1 VIRGSGLP
9 PGLITGV
16 YAFRP
21 ERKAA
26 GTVSHARITA
36 VTSMIKDGAGKVP
49 GLLAVLALVPDPR
62 KPRGRRYPLVFVLA
76 VAAAC
81 TLAGAKTFREI
92 GDHAADLP
100 QNVLRDLGGRPH
112 PLRRKV
118 IAPSETRTRTLLHLI
133 DTEVLDQVIGGW
145 LRDLADAGKLDG
157 LLTAIAIDGK
167 WLRGVQDGQVK
178 LFAAMLHTEKTVIAQ
193 HRIPDG
199 TTETTQVRELLEH
212 ADLDGAVVTAD
223 AVNAQRDTAA
233 YIAGKEEDGGRGSAY
248 FLFVKGNQPKL
259 QRAVFGAVQ
268 ADCPRD
274 PDYTELDE
282 GHGRIIRRS
291 IWVTDAGTIDFPHV
305 RQAARIRRDGYDASG
320 ALVSKEVVHAVTS
333 LGQDQASP
341 ADLAK
346 LARGQWGIESVH
358 WLRDTAYGEDANTG
372 YAGNG
377 PQAMATL
384 RNLAISLLYL
394 SGVTEITRTLQAI
407 ARDRNRVLDYLP
419 L

>member
-1 VIRGSGLP
+1 M
-9 PGLITGV
+9 
-16 YAFRP
+16 
-21 ERKAA
+21 
-26 GTVSHARITA
+26 SHARITA
-36 VTSMIKDGAGKVP
+36 VTSMIKNGAGRIP

-100 QNVLRDLGGRPH
+100 QDVLRELGGRRH
-112 PLRRKV
+112 PLRRKI
-118 IAPSETRTRTLLHLI
+118 IAPSETRIRTLLHLI
-133 DTEVLDQVIGGW
+133 DTDILDRIIGGW

-167 WLRGVQDGQVK
+167 WLRGVPVGQVK
-178 LFAAMLHTEKTVIAQ
+178 LFSAMLHEEKAVIAQ
-193 HRIPDG
+193 HRIPDD
-199 TTETTQVRELLEH
+199 TTETTQVRALL
-212 ADLDGAVVTAD
+212 ANVGLDGAVVTAD
-223 AVNAQRDTAA
+223 AVNAQRDTAD
-233 YIAGKEEDGGRGSAY
+233 YIAGKKEEGGRGSAY

-259 QRAVFGAVQ
+259 QRAVFDAVQ
-268 ADCPRD
+268 QGCPRD

-282 GHGRIIRRS
+282 SHGRTIRRS
-291 IWVTDAGTIDFPHV
+291 IWVTGAANIDFPHV
-305 RQAARIRRDGYDASG
+305 RQVARIRRDGYEASG
-320 ALVSKEVVHAVTS
+320 ARISKEIVHAVTS
-333 LGQDQASP
+333 LDAGRASA

-358 WLRDTAYGEDANTG
+358 WLRDTAYAEDANTG

-394 SGVTEITRTLQAI
+394 NGVTEITRTLQAI
-407 ARDRNRVLDYLP
+407 TRDQNRILNYLP